1 MDQTTPREETLTQ
14 PYKPARMAMVVLG
27 LCFALA
33 TLGRGLSE
41 SFTVFLKPISENFGW
56 DRAQVV
62 SVYSLTWLV
71 IGLTAPLVGRVF
83 DRSGP
88 RAVYSLGVL
97 LLGAAFLVAGYAQHL
112 WQFQLSIGLCLG
124 FGAALIGN
132 VPNSILLGRW
142 FGPRLPTAM
151 AVVYSAMGGG
161 VLVLLPASQLLI
173 DHIGWRGAYQTF
185 GIIVLCLL
193 LPLSLL
199 PWRRFG
205 AGAPHVM
212 KKVDDDLI
220 NEGWTVLSAV
230 RHHAFWALFA
240 TFFFTAVGMYAI
252 AAQIVA
258 YLIDAG
264 FPPLQAATAWGFS
277 GVVLLFGM
285 LGVTSL
291 DGMIGRRPS
300 VLISYAISIVGIFLL
315 WLLQFYPNYWLLTAF
330 VITFGS
336 MIGSR
341 GPLITATAIKI
352 FRGKRV
358 GTIFGTISIGSGLGS
373 ALGSWSGGLLHDF
386 THSYNP
392 LIVFSLINVVL
403 GMLPFLVVPA
413 LRR

>member
-1 MDQTTPREETLTQ
+1 MDQTSPREETLTLPQ
-14 PYKPARMAMVVLG
+14 KPARIAMVVLA
-27 LCFALA
+27 LCFAQA
-33 TLGRGLSE
+33 VLGRGLSE
-41 SFTVFLKPISENFGW
+41 SFTVFLKPISANFGW
-56 DRAQVV
+56 DRAAVV
-62 SVYSLTWLV
+62 SVYSLTWLAS
-71 IGLTAPLVGRVF
+71 GLTAPVVGRVF

-88 RAVYSLGVL
+88 RAVYSLGIF
-97 LLGAAFLVAGYAQHL
+97 LLGAAFLIAAYAQQL
-112 WQFQLSIGLCLG
+112 WQLQLSIGLCVG

-151 AVVYSAMGGG
+151 AVVYSAMGAG
-161 VLVLLPASQLLI
+161 VLILLPASQLLI
-173 DHIGWRGAYQTF
+173 DHLGWRGAYRTF
-185 GIIVLCLL
+185 GVIVLALL
-193 LPLSLL
+193 VPLSLL
-199 PWRRFG
+199 PWRRFA
-205 AGAPHVM
+205 AGSAHVM
-212 KKVDDDLI
+212 KKVENDHVD
-220 NEGWTVLSAV
+220 EGWTLSSAM
-230 RHHAFWALFA
+230 RHHAFWALFS

-252 AAQIVA
+252 SAQIVA

-291 DGMIGRRPS
+291 DGLIGRRPS
-300 VLISYAISIVGIFLL
+300 VLISYAISILGIVLL
-315 WLLQFYPNYWLLTAF
+315 WLIQFYPNYWLLTAF

-341 GPLITATAIKI
+341 GPLITATAIKF

-386 THSYNP
+386 THSYNQ